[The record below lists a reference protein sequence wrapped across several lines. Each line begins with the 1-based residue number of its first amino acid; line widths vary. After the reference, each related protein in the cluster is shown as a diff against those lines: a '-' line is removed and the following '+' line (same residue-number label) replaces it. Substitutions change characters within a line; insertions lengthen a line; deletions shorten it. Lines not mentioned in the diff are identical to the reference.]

1 MALLNKHQF
10 LAKDD
15 FEYKDVYIKELD
27 GEIRIRAL
35 SVEDQLSFEQNAPNL
50 EDGSELMF
58 SLILKCCVD
67 KDNNL
72 LFEESDLKDI
82 KKKSANVI
90 ITLFQEILKINQ
102 LSQDEVDTLAKN

>member
-35 SVEDQLSFEQNAPNL
+35 SVEDQLAFEKDASEL
-50 EDGSELMF
+50 EQGSELMF

-67 KDNNL
+67 ENNNT
-72 LFEESDLKDI
+72 LFEETDLKDI
-82 KKKSANVI
+82 KKKSANVVV
-90 ITLFQEILKINQ
+90 TLFQEILKINRIGQ
-102 LSQDEVDTLAKN
+102 EEIDDLAKN